1 MKELIFKVLSIF
13 GLKYLSLWVLK
24 IIKLF
29 YVTKIKY
36 KFNSYVKSQNKNYK
50 SIPIIIISFNQL
62 FYLKQLID
70 FLKINNYTNLI
81 IIDNNSTYKPLL
93 EYFDIIGST
102 TTIHRLKENFGH
114 LVFWKNKEIY
124 NKYSKGYYVVT
135 DPDIIPIEECPREFL
150 LHFKNLLE
158 HNHRLTKV
166 GFSLKLDDIPETNPK
181 KIKILNWE
189 SRFWNTQNKDGN
201 YPTAIDTTFALYKP
215 NYLYNKRNFYAAIR
229 TKKPYQA
236 RHGGW
241 YLDAE
246 NLTDEQKYYFT
257 NCNESSSWKIND
269 KGVLFTKDYD

>member
-1 MKELIFKVLSIF
+1 MKELIFKLLSIL
-13 GLKYLSLWVLK
+13 GLKHFALGGLK
-24 IIKLF
+24 IIRLF
-29 YVTKIKY
+29 YVTRIKY
-36 KFNSYVKSQNKNYK
+36 IFNSNVKSQNKNYK

-93 EYFDIIGST
+93 DYFE
-102 TTIHRLKENFGH
+102 TIESSVTLFRLKENLGH

-135 DPDIIPIEECPREFL
+135 DPDIVPLEECPKDFL
-150 LHFKNLLE
+150 LYFKSILE

-181 KIKILNWE
+181 KNKILDWE
-189 SRFWNTQNKDGN
+189 SKFWSIQNKDGN

-215 NYLYNKRNFYAAIR
+215 NYLYDKHNFYAAIR
-229 TKKPYQA
+229 TKAPYQA

-246 NLTDEQKYYFT
+246 NLTKEQKYYFA

-269 KGVLFTKDYD
+269 NGDLFTKDYD